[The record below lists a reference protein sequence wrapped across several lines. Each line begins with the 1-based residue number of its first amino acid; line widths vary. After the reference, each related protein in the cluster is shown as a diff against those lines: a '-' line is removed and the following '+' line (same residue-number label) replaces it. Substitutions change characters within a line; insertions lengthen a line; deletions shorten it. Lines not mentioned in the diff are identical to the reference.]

1 MSTRIQKLMFLGNQA
16 KKVGKKCDYTL
27 TNTIFAGLLDYFF
40 DWSFD
45 SGEKGEKWHG
55 ELFLASNDPKGSK
68 PDIDG
73 AYFDLL
79 ILVLEKWNVRL
90 GKYVYVD
97 CITMPARLLE
107 PVTLVHTLKRAG
119 VVDHGKYLAA
129 EVPHN
134 KTVSHLWHE
143 FFCEIGFFDE
153 DPKQRFSMEEFKE
166 QIEDVLQ
173 SETAEIVLREA
184 KKFFA
189 LELGSQ
195 QAVA

>member
-1 MSTRIQKLMFLGNQA
+1 MSTKIQKLMFLGNQA

-27 TNTIFAGLLDYFF
+27 TNTIFASLLDYFF

-45 SGEKGEKWHG
+45 SDEDGGKWRG
-55 ELFLASNDPKGSK
+55 GLFLASNDPKGSK

-79 ILVLEKWNVRL
+79 ILVLEKWNVGL

-97 CITMPARLLE
+97 CLTMPARLLE
-107 PVTLVHTLKRAG
+107 PVTLVHALKRAG

-129 EVPHN
+129 EVAHN
-134 KTVSHLWHE
+134 NTVSQLWHE
-143 FFCEIGFFDE
+143 FFSESGFFDK

-166 QIEDVLQ
+166 QIEDVLHP
-173 SETAEIVLREA
+173 ETAGIVFREA
-184 KKFFA
+184 EKFFA
-189 LELGSQ
+189 LELMSQ